1 MGVVIERS
9 WTIQLCAW
17 GLVCGGSVCWWMS
30 RWWRRSSSFLLSA
43 VAEVTSESLVS
54 ALDGGGG
61 VGLASIDDGSSALGP

>member
-17 GLVCGGSVCWWMS
+17 GLVCSGSMYWMRRWGG
-30 RWWRRSSSFLLSA
+30 RSGSFLLLS